1 MAALKLISPLVNFLE
16 TRGYIKPFAGI
27 EGERS
32 KIVTLNFPAGAQNGD
47 PFYFASDSSLDYSNS
62 TITAIELVDV
72 TTLSNVN
79 TVKGFKDDITTASA
93 AFGYLVFSDNKRQE
107 IAMIPLYNLVR
118 RLNNGKTT
126 FLCINTQIWQ
136 NCYVAVTDIN
146 QFSVNSTAFTFRV
159 SYVPKS

>member
-1 MAALKLISPLVNFLE
+1 MAAQKVISPLVNFLE

-32 KIVTLNFPAGAQNGD
+32 KIVTLNFPSGAQNGD
-47 PFYFASDSSLDYSNS
+47 PFYFASDSTLDYNNS

-72 TTLSNVN
+72 TTLIDNN
-79 TVKGFKDDITTASA
+79 TAQGYKDNITTASA
-93 AFGYLVFSDNKRQE
+93 AYGYLVFSDNKRNE

-126 FLCINTQIWQ
+126 FLNINTQIWGD
-136 NCYVAVTDIN
+136 CYVAVTDIL
-146 QFSVNSTAFTFRV
+146 QFSPTTTAFTFRV

>member
-79 TVKGFKDDITTASA
+79 TVQGYKDDITTTSA

-146 QFSVNSTAFTFRV
+146 QFTIASTAFTFRV

>member
-79 TVKGFKDDITTASA
+79 TVKGYKDDITTTSA

>member
-79 TVKGFKDDITTASA
+79 TVQGYKDDITTTSA

>member
-79 TVKGFKDDITTASA
+79 TVQGYKDDITTTSA

-146 QFSVNSTAFTFRV
+146 QFTIASTAFTFRV
-159 SYVPKS
+159 SYVTKS